1 MYTLPGPA
9 STWPALPNRFPP
21 HQCVHRYGSRGSQLL
36 QDGSQPRGSTEQVR
50 NMYESYFRRRWWSK
64 TLNYQITKLPRLL
77 GQNDAHFLKSYFEI
91 ILLGWIWAVHR
102 LMLHAHFEG
111 PWFWLFFNTKFY
123 KDGTSPAPP
132 SVHHCVQCI
141 IYDAHRGQG
150 FRVFNAKTWAVS
162 TDQVVFIVDILN

>member
-102 LMLHAHFEG
+102 LMLHTLRGRGFDCFLTLNSIKMEH
-111 PWFWLFFNTKFY
+111 PRLLQVCTI
-123 KDGTSPAPP
+123 
-132 SVHHCVQCI
+132 VCI